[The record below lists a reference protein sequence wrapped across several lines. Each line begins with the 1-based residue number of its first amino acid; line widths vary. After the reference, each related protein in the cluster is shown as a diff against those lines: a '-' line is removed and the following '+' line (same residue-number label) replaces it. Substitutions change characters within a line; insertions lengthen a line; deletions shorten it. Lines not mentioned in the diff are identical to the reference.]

1 MGEPEIPL
9 TGGANSN
16 VVRIGETVRRGG
28 RAWSAAV
35 LDLLRHIERQGLDR
49 SRRAVDTNVLAR
61 AVLQDDAKQGRA
73 ASKLRREASLI
84 AVSLPCLCELVW
96 ILRRGAKLPKEDVAA
111 TIRDLLD
118 AGNVVM
124 NRPAVEAGL
133 AIVEAGGD
141 FTDGIM
147 AYEGNWLGG
156 ETFVSFD
163 KHTVE
168 LLVEQGQTAR
178 LLS

>member
-1 MGEPEIPL
+1 VKI
-9 TGGANSN
+9 S
-16 VVRIGETVRRGG
+16 
-28 RAWSAAV
+28 
-35 LDLLRHIERQGLDR
+35 
-49 SRRAVDTNVLAR
+49 VDTNVLAR
-61 AVLQDDAKQGRA
+61 AVLQDDSKQGRA
-73 ASKLRREASLI
+73 ASKFLKEASLI

-96 ILRRGAKLPKEDVAA
+96 ILRRGAKLPKEDVAV

-133 AIVEAGGD
+133 SILEAGGD
-141 FTDGIM
+141 FADGII

-163 KHTVE
+163 KQAVE
-168 LLVEQGQTAR
+168 LVTRQGQAAQ

>member
-1 MGEPEIPL
+1 MKI
-9 TGGANSN
+9 S
-16 VVRIGETVRRGG
+16 
-28 RAWSAAV
+28 
-35 LDLLRHIERQGLDR
+35 
-49 SRRAVDTNVLAR
+49 VDTNVLAR
-61 AVLQDDAKQGRA
+61 AVLQDDAEQGHTA
-73 ASKLRREASLI
+73 AKLLKEASLI

-96 ILRRGAKLPKEDVAA
+96 ILRRGAKLPKEEVAI

-133 AIVEAGGD
+133 AILEAGGD
-141 FTDGIM
+141 FADGIM

-163 KHTVE
+163 MQAVE
-168 LLVEQGQTAR
+168 LVMQQGQAAR
-178 LLS
+178 LLA

>member
-1 MGEPEIPL
+1 MKI
-9 TGGANSN
+9 S
-16 VVRIGETVRRGG
+16 
-28 RAWSAAV
+28 
-35 LDLLRHIERQGLDR
+35 
-49 SRRAVDTNVLAR
+49 VDTNVLAR

-73 ASKLRREASLI
+73 ASKLLKEASLI

-96 ILRRGAKLPKEDVAA
+96 ILRRGAKLSKEDVAV

-133 AIVEAGGD
+133 AILEAGGD
-141 FTDGIM
+141 FADGIM
-147 AYEGNWLGG
+147 AYEGLWLGG

-163 KHTVE
+163 KQAVE
-168 LLVEQGQTAR
+168 LVMQQGQTAQ